1 MIPKLFFIHGAG
13 DTAQS
18 SVRYYALEKYLKGLK
33 PLSYFTHAAYTE
45 SLESLLTQTKSAN
58 HNSIFIGESFGGFWA
73 AQLAA
78 SKWANCILLN
88 PVVYP
93 AIQMRQFAGC
103 ILQPGGEPLSGS
115 VLKEYASAFDP
126 RPRLKNRLIL
136 VLGKKDTLLDPELSC
151 KYFHNIANLMI
162 MTDDV
167 HTVDKPESI
176 LKIAE
181 AVFKIKAESFLKY
194 LFRRVM
200 DISLSSSVFY
210 NFFHKV

>member
-1 MIPKLFFIHGAG
+1 MNQKIFFIHGAG

-18 SVRYYALEKYLKGLK
+18 SARYYAMEKYLKSLK
-33 PLSYFTHAAYTE
+33 PLSYFTHATYAA
-45 SLESLLTQTKSAN
+45 SLESLLVQTESAN

-78 SKWANCILLN
+78 IKWANCILLN

-93 AIQMRQFAGC
+93 AIQMQQFTGRLIQAN
-103 ILQPGGEPLSGS
+103 GEPLSGAL
-115 VLKEYASAFDP
+115 LKEYASAFDP

-136 VLGKKDTLLDPELSC
+136 VLGKNDTVLDPELSC

-181 AVFKIKAESFLKY
+181 AIFKIKSESFLKY
-194 LFRRVM
+194 LCRRVR
-200 DISLSSSVFY
+200 DISLSSSVF
-210 NFFHKV
+210 

>member
-1 MIPKLFFIHGAG
+1 M
-13 DTAQS
+13 
-18 SVRYYALEKYLKGLK
+18 EKYLKSLK
-33 PLSYFTHAAYTE
+33 PLSYFTHATYAA
-45 SLESLLTQTKSAN
+45 SLESLLVQTESAN

-78 SKWANCILLN
+78 IKWANCILLN

-93 AIQMRQFAGC
+93 AIQMQQFTGRLIQAN
-103 ILQPGGEPLSGS
+103 GEPLSGAL
-115 VLKEYASAFDP
+115 LKEYASAFDP

-136 VLGKKDTLLDPELSC
+136 VLGKNDTVLDPELSC

-181 AVFKIKAESFLKY
+181 ADRKSTRLN
-194 LFRRVM
+194 
-200 DISLSSSVFY
+200 SSHWS
-210 NFFHKV
+210 